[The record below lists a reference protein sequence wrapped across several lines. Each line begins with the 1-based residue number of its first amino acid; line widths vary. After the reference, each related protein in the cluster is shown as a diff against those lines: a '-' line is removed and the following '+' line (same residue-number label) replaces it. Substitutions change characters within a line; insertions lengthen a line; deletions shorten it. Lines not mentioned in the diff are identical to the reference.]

1 MAAARAARAAAA
13 LLLLCG
19 AWTEVRA
26 QDCGAPA
33 LGAQTGALRSHWE
46 EFDAQGRSLVRER
59 GTLRRTALSLDL
71 PCGPRTWSAQ
81 LGWSRG
87 TRDYDGVSNTGLPLA
102 SSSRIATTDLALQGL
117 QALDHGWSAGLRLNH
132 RRQRRVIAD
141 SGAVLGYPERLT
153 YWQAGLGLRHERA
166 LTPALTLSATAW
178 AGGGPGGQLS
188 VQLPRTDPARLKLGR
203 SRFVELGLQIG
214 SAPPPSPAP
223 GWSWQAGWHYLWERL
238 DAGPAQALTRN
249 GIPVG
254 GAAQPRTEQRRQG
267 LDLTLQYRF

>member
-1 MAAARAARAAAA
+1 MAHKRAACVVAA
-13 LLLLCG
+13 LLLGG
-19 AWTEVRA
+19 AWAEVRA
-26 QDCGAPA
+26 QDCVAPA
-33 LGAQTGALRSHWE
+33 LGAQAGALRSHWE

-59 GTLRRTALSLDL
+59 GTLRGTALSLDL

-87 TRDYDGVSNTGLPLA
+87 TRDYDDLSNTGLPLA
-102 SSSRIATTDLALQGL
+102 SRSRIAATELALQGL
-117 QALDHGWSAGLRLNH
+117 QALDDGWSAGLRLSH
-132 RRQRRVIAD
+132 RRLRRVIAD
-141 SGAVLGYPERLT
+141 SGAVLGYPERFA

-166 LTPALTLSATAW
+166 LTPALVMSATAW
-178 AGGGPGGQLS
+178 AGGGPGGHLS

-203 SRFVELGLQIG
+203 SRFAQLGLQIG
-214 SAPPPSPAP
+214 SAPPPSPTP

-267 LDLTLQYRF
+267 LDLAVQYRF